1 MEVEAG
7 GPFVAGNPTKALSR
21 SLTDG
26 SLESGSPSIPS
37 VEFNS
42 LARKEQYEQERKN
55 KALMKAAAKIADAG
69 VGENQD
75 SPKNSIPEP
84 ENKDPPATPPKQ
96 AEQPPPVVATAATK
110 GPSETPGVGSGKD
123 GQDGKDGTRDASDSD
138 ESDVGKNGHFEK
150 FDKYYFRNIGCIKF
164 KDCNSSWCCCNS
176 MDLFS
181 FNTLGCGATANQV
194 GR

>member
-75 SPKNSIPEP
+75 SPKNSFQSLKTRIHLQRLPNRLSNP
-84 ENKDPPATPPKQ
+84 HRLWPLPQ
-96 AEQPPPVVATAATK
+96 QK
-110 GPSETPGVGSGKD
+110 GQVRHLGLGLGRMVRMARMVLGMLPIQMNRMLERMVTLRNLTSITSG
-123 GQDGKDGTRDASDSD
+123 T
-138 ESDVGKNGHFEK
+138 
-150 FDKYYFRNIGCIKF
+150 
-164 KDCNSSWCCCNS
+164 
-176 MDLFS
+176 
-181 FNTLGCGATANQV
+181 
-194 GR
+194 